1 MRELIA
7 FDGAVECRLES
18 GAINLTLRGFERRGG
33 AGAVRSPAEALFAGA
48 ATTPDCLDALPAR
61 LDAVHIFELA
71 AAPGAR
77 RLLISAQKLQLELV
91 CRSLQVHRDVGRV
104 FFRAVPPPRVS
115 LRRRLGWTL
124 LLLVLRLPGAGRLL
138 SRLRGTR

>member
-1 MRELIA
+1 MHELIA

-18 GAINLTLRGFERRGG
+18 GAINLTLQGYERRGG
-33 AGAVRSPAEALFAGA
+33 AGAARSPAEALFAGA
-48 ATTPDCLDALPAR
+48 ASTPDCLEALPAR
-61 LDAVHIFELA
+61 LHAVRIFELA

-77 RLLISAQKLQLELV
+77 RLLISAQTVQLELV
-91 CRSLQVHRDVGRV
+91 CHSMQVHRDVGRE

-124 LLLVLRLPGAGRLL
+124 LLLLLRLPGAGRLL